1 MIKYYCNYFK
11 FSSLLICFLF
21 FPNQTK
27 SNSINNIIAFGD
39 SLMNNGNYIHALHE
53 YKRADFFADSS
64 YKLGIASRIAN
75 TYFFLA
81 DYKNARIYYD
91 SSSYYSEDENIKMDY
106 FFQKIVCY
114 MLEGD
119 FATAL
124 LRSEQRL
131 NITNELDIK
140 KKNLYNGICYFGLEQ
155 YDSAYFYFK
164 KSIPENDTSKLIVLE
179 EQFKKRKKLNKPNE
193 SISIILSIILPG
205 AGQIYAGDIKNGLN
219 SVLLV
224 GGILGV
230 GVFAPSISYS
240 LTLPFFYRY
249 YIGGLSHARQI
260 AIDKKLRK
268 KQDFYLNLDLFE
280 QATSDSLYLKKLF
293 CISEHQPDYSRY
305 IEESN
310 TELKLLLTLSF
321 LFYKELI
328 SSQDVNAC
336 VFQPSC
342 SIYMMD
348 AIEKKGVFIGFLEGM
363 DRLLRCHFLVSK
375 NDYIYNSKSEKYY
388 DPL

>member
-1 MIKYYCNYFK
+1 M
-11 FSSLLICFLF
+11 
-21 FPNQTK
+21 
-27 SNSINNIIAFGD
+27 
-39 SLMNNGNYIHALHE
+39 HE

-64 YKLGIASRIAN
+64 YKLGTVSRIAN
-75 TYFFLA
+75 TYFLLK
-81 DYKNARIYYD
+81 DYKNARIYFD
-91 SSSYYSEDENIKMDY
+91 SSSHYSEDENIKMDY
-106 FFQKIVCY
+106 FFKKIACY
-114 MLEGD
+114 ILEGNY
-119 FATAL
+119 ATAL
-124 LRSEQRL
+124 LKSEQKL
-131 NITNELDIK
+131 NITNEFDIK
-140 KKNLYNGICYFGLEQ
+140 KKNFYNGICYFGLEQ
-155 YDSAYFYFK
+155 YDSAYFYLK
-164 KSIPENDTSKLIVLE
+164 KTIPENDSSKLILLE
-179 EQFKKRKKLNKPNE
+179 EQFKEHKKLNRPNE
-193 SISIILSIILPG
+193 TVAIILSIILPG
-205 AGQIYAGDIKNGLN
+205 AGQIYAGDVKNSLN
-219 SVLLV
+219 SLLLV
-224 GGILGV
+224 GGILCA

-240 LTLPFFYRY
+240 LTLPFFCRY

-260 AIDKKLRK
+260 SIDKKLRK
-268 KQDFYLNLDLFE
+268 KQEFYLNLDLFD

-293 CISEHQPDYSRY
+293 YISEHQTDYSKY

-348 AIEKKGVFIGFLEGM
+348 AIEKKGFFIGFLDGM

-375 NDYIYNSKSEKYY
+375 NDYIYYSKSKKYY